1 MSKEQLLKILELI
14 REICLQKLKESKMLL
29 EKLEKKGDLSG
40 TEKIQ
45 KEVIEVY
52 EKIFL
57 TIDKTKY
64 DLLKNDV
71 EIEKVD
77 VNFLEKFSNELLEK
91 NSYDKKYIEELIKI
105 REKLKDNS
113 GSKVLKRFYDYQLK
127 EYKKIYNNIKSTFD
141 NILDEEEKLNA
152 ELANTVQ
159 ECDQLKIVDKLIS
172 VRAKYGTISPKLLKY
187 SEEIKKIENILE
199 KKWYYEIYGTI
210 EENVLKKIFEEE
222 FK

>member
-127 EYKKIYNNIKSTFD
+127 EYKKIYNNIKLNFD
-141 NILDEEEKLNA
+141 KILDEEEKLNA

-172 VRAKYGTISPKLLKY
+172 VRSKYGTISPKLLKY

>member
-127 EYKKIYNNIKSTFD
+127 EYKKIYNNIKLNFD
-141 NILDEEEKLNA
+141 KILDEEEKLNE

-172 VRAKYGTISPKLLKY
+172 VRSKYGTISPKLLKY

>member
-141 NILDEEEKLNA
+141 KILDEEEKLNA